1 MSMAQGEETFQD
13 LVMRYMPLVHAVSRR
28 VFRLRGFD
36 GIELEEY
43 VQYGVEGLIQAL
55 NKFDV
60 NQGARFETYAS
71 YRIRGAI
78 LSGLERSSE
87 VNQQIATMRRME
99 AERLESLTDDD
110 KEHDA
115 SDPEQAFTRL
125 LNASVGLAIAFM
137 LEDTSLYAGEEGQH
151 WSDGQANLAFKRLQD
166 RLSDGLDTLNDSER
180 LVIEGHYFQHM
191 GFEEI
196 AGALKLTKGRASQ
209 IHRVALAKLRVAIK
223 VQRFDD
229 LMG

>member
-36 GIELEEY
+36 GIEIEEY

-55 NKFDV
+55 HKFDV

-87 VNQQIATMRRME
+87 INQQIATFRRLE

-110 KEHDA
+110 KNHNA
-115 SDPEQAFTRL
+115 SDPEQAFSRL

-137 LEDTSLYAGEEGQH
+137 LEDTGLYAGEEGQH
-151 WSDGQANLAFKRLQD
+151 WADGQANLAFRRLQD
-166 RLSDGLDTLNDSER
+166 RLSDGLDLLNDAER

-191 GFEEI
+191 GFEAI
-196 AGALKLTKGRASQ
+196 AGALRVTKGRASQ
-209 IHRVALAKLRVAIK
+209 IHRVALAKLREALK
-223 VQRFDD
+223 VHRFDE